1 MKHIIFQGTL
11 ADKFGPEWHMKAKT
25 LKEVFSCIEA
35 NNPSFRKYIVDSV
48 NEGTNFSIQAGE
60 EFLGEEEVHHPLSS
74 DTLIISDV
82 PTGAKGGKAKL
93 IAAVILAVIIVS
105 SGGFFNPSGG
115 WAIAKGGEA
124 GAVLTWKGSAAIL
137 ATTTL
142 AQYGLQQL
150 LAPDPSVDEGPEN
163 YLFNGPANTVSS
175 GQPIPYLFGRKIVG
189 GVPISSDIRNGNFS
203 TRTRPAAITTQPSNT
218 VTAQNT
224 DTGSD
229 DGNSDGSIDTV
240 FTGDT
245 NNTSSAAIGAATN
258 EFTGLKELTTAGIRN

>member
-11 ADKFGPEWHMKAKT
+11 ADKFGSEWHMKAKT
-25 LKEVFSCIEA
+25 LKEVFNCIEA
-35 NNPSFRKYIVDSV
+35 NNPSFRKYIIDSV
-48 NEGTNFSIQAGE
+48 NNGTNFSIQVGE
-60 EFLGEEEVHHPLSS
+60 EFLGEEELHHPLSS

-93 IAAVILAVIIVS
+93 IAAVILAVVIVA
-105 SGGFFNPSGG
+105 SGGFFSAQGG
-115 WAIAKGGEA
+115 WAVAKGAE

-189 GVPISSDIRNGNFS
+189 GVPISSDIRNGNFA
-203 TRTRPAAITTQPSNT
+203 TRTRPAAITTQPSNS
-218 VTAQNT
+218 VTAQNSAT
-224 DTGSD
+224 TND
-229 DGNSDGSIDTV
+229 DENSNGVIDTV

-245 NNTSSAAIGAATN
+245 NNTSNVAVGAGQD
-258 EFTGLKELTTAGIRN
+258 ELTGLKELTTAGIRN